1 MRAKKKWAVIR
12 EYVET
17 ELDRTV
23 RDHPDIRVSK
33 GIPWIHEEDEQTEAM
48 KRGLAWTIRTQDT
61 AGDYVI
67 EARVEQKELLIW
79 FGYSSVG
86 LGGIHQVMFSAVH
99 IHLESLLAEWC
110 PYPRKSFDSL
120 SAVLER
126 MLKSRGRLSEIIYPM
141 NNRYLT

>member
-12 EYVET
+12 EYVES

-33 GIPWIHEEDEQTEAM
+33 GAEWVDQQSDAIARELM
-48 KRGLAWTIRTQDT
+48 WTITDQDSG
-61 AGDYVI
+61 GDYII
-67 EARVEQKELLIW
+67 EARVEYDELLIW
-79 FGYSSVG
+79 FGSSSAG
-86 LGGIHQVMFSAVH
+86 GGGIHQIMAPAVH
-99 IHLESLLAEWC
+99 IHLGSLLAEWC

-126 MLKSRGRLSEIIYPM
+126 MLKSRGRLSEIVYPM